1 MSRFTYVL
9 PILILV
15 PSLDAQASRPRVQII
30 ATGGTI
36 SNLGESARLTGEELV
51 RAIPRLDSV
60 ARISVE
66 QFSNVSSGSITTA
79 QWVALARRI
88 NELFRSRDSVAGVV
102 VTHGTDT
109 MEETAYFLDL
119 TVDSCQP
126 VVVTGAMRNP
136 GMIAPDGPANLYHA
150 VRVAASPDAKRR
162 GVMLLLNDE
171 IFAARDVAK
180 TNTVRLNAFTAPGY
194 GPIGTVD
201 AGDLVFSR
209 SARDSCGSA
218 FQLAADV
225 DLPRVDIIYSYI
237 GADSVLIDAAVAAG
251 AKGIVMAS
259 VGRGGSTPGQSRALA
274 RAVQRGVFVVASSR
288 TGSGRVP
295 ALESADVR
303 GWKPGTGAFLGAED
317 LNPQKARVLLMLA
330 LMQSPTPAEIAE
342 KFRKF

>member
-1 MSRFTYVL
+1 MSL
-9 PILILV
+9 ALILGA
-15 PSLDAQASRPRVQII
+15 PLDAQTSRPRVQVI

-36 SNLGESARLTGEELV
+36 SNLRDSARLTGEELV
-51 RAIPRLDSV
+51 RAIPGLDSI

-66 QFSNVSSGSITTA
+66 QFSNVSSGSITTV

-88 NELFRSRDSVAGVV
+88 NELFRAGDSVDGVV

-136 GMIAPDGPANLYHA
+136 AMIAPDGPANLYNA
-150 VRVAASPDAKRR
+150 VSVAASRDAKRR

-180 TNTVRLNAFTAPGY
+180 TNTVRLNAFTAPGR

-201 AGDLVFSR
+201 AGDIVFSR
-209 SARDSCGSA
+209 STRDSCAPA
-218 FQLAADV
+218 FQLSPGMS
-225 DLPRVDIIYSYI
+225 LPRVDIIYSYV

-251 AKGIVMAS
+251 ARGIVMAS

-288 TGSGRVP
+288 TGNGRVP
-295 ALESADVR
+295 ALNSADNR
-303 GWKPGTGAFLGAED
+303 DWKPGKGAFLGSED

-330 LMQSPTPAEIAE
+330 LMRSPTPAEIAE